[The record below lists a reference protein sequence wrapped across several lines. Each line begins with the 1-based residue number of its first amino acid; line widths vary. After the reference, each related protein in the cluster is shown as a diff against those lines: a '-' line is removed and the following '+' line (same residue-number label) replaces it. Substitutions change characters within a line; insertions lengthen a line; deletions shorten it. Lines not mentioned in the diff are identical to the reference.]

1 MQFYKNSIN
10 RMLASSKIKSLTS
23 IDQIWEYYQDDL
35 HKVENHIR
43 KVLDSQGSLIAEVGQ
58 YILNS
63 GGKRIR
69 PLLVIISSRLNGE
82 RRSDQADILL
92 ASAVEFIHTASLL
105 HDDVI
110 DDAAVRRGKPSA
122 HLLWNNQTSILVGDH
137 LYAQGVS
144 CAASLANHELNN
156 ALLEACSLMTKGET
170 LQLTYQGN
178 LKITEEEYL
187 QVIQYKT
194 AALISTSCR
203 LGGIISALEPQ
214 KEEALAK
221 FGLYLGI
228 AYQLVDDTLD
238 YIADEHTLGKSL
250 RKDLK
255 KGEITLPLLHLLTN
269 CEEHEREW
277 VQRLLKMDEITQ
289 NDAVDILMLIKRYG
303 SIKYSMNKARE
314 LVEIAKKN
322 LCFYPDTAQRQA
334 LLTIADYVVARDH

>member
-1 MQFYKNSIN
+1 
-10 RMLASSKIKSLTS
+10 MLISAKIKSFTG
-23 IDQIWEYYQDDL
+23 IDQIFRYYQDDL
-35 HKVENHIR
+35 QRVENHIR
-43 KVLDSQGSLIAEVGQ
+43 RVLDSQGGLIADVCG

-69 PLLVIISSRLNGE
+69 PLLVIIASRLNGE
-82 RRSDQADILL
+82 RVPDQADILL

-122 HLLWNNQTSILVGDH
+122 QTLWDNQTSILVGDH

-144 CAASLANHELNN
+144 RAASLANHEINN
-156 ALLEACSLMTKGET
+156 ALLEACRLMTKGET
-170 LQLTYQGN
+170 LQLTYHGN

-187 QVIQYKT
+187 QVIEYKT
-194 AALISTSCR
+194 AALISTACR
-203 LGGIISALEPQ
+203 LGGIISGLEQ
-214 KEEALAK
+214 QNQEALAM

-238 YIADEHTLGKSL
+238 YVADEQTLGKSL

-255 KGEITLPLLHLLTN
+255 KGEVTLPLLHLLTN
-269 CEEHEREW
+269 CKEHEREW
-277 VQRLLKMDEITQ
+277 VERVVKMNEIAQ
-289 NDAVDILMLIKRYG
+289 KDALNILILIKRYR
-303 SIKYSMNKARE
+303 STEYSMNKARE

-322 LCFYPDTAQRQA
+322 LCYCPDSAQRQA
-334 LLTIADYVVARDH
+334 LTVIADYVLARDH